1 MHFLL
6 SCSFVSRASLGTMHP
21 AHHMTTLIPWL
32 KKKKKI
38 DVTAK
43 KTAKFLLL
51 WLNEKYTR
59 QAS

>member
-1 MHFLL
+1 MQFLL

-32 KKKKKI
+32 KKKKI

-51 WLNEKYTR
+51 WLKEKYMR